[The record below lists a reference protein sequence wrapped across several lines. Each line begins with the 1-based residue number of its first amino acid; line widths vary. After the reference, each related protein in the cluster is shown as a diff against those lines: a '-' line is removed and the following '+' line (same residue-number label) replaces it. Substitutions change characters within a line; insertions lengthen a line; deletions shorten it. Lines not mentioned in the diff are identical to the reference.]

1 MWISNTS
8 EELRRA
14 VVTVA
19 GRDVNWLREIP
30 DLSANEATYQQWLQ
44 SGILRT
50 IRVPTETQP
59 QYVKVVVYDYG
70 SDRIGSVMTKIK

>member
-19 GRDVNWLREIP
+19 GRDVNEIP
-30 DLSANEATYQQWLQ
+30 DLSANEATRFAG
-44 SGILRT
+44 SGQR
-50 IRVPTETQP
+50 P
-59 QYVKVVVYDYG
+59 
-70 SDRIGSVMTKIK
+70 M